1 MLHHIWRLSEPGQNN
16 LGLACSEE
24 GLLLGRTALLERRDE
39 RFVAREADDIRR
51 LLSRAYQMDVEA
63 TPFLSGLATVAAA
76 LNAKDLLLAR
86 IAAVHL
92 RIPDLPDEA
101 ARQRLEAEDRLI
113 KSADSD
119 WDPAEHPRA
128 GTPPNPGWF
137 APTDGGSDE
146 DSDRTRVAD
155 NSSSTQQ
162 SDASSEPPD
171 DRVKL
176 PDSDDD
182 IDELHDLLE
191 WIANAKP
198 EDEAAI
204 RAEIKKR
211 FYDVGDTAGGD
222 ALNRALS
229 DSLEVGNNKKA
240 RQEILDSIAPFAKND
255 PAIMGFL
262 HELLPGVLVLPRAA
276 IAGAE
281 GEGAAAADGEAGAAA
296 AGAAENPWKM
306 GWAARGKFFDKVF
319 GKGTLNPLSRVID
332 DFEAGVATSRKSID
346 LNAATYQD
354 YGRLTSR
361 LNAYIDK
368 LAEYTG
374 TRWGGDVIESS
385 DITGRVLQ
393 LIIPKG
399 SMSPVQ
405 RAAIEAARERARR
418 AGINLTIVEF

>member
-1 MLHHIWRLSEPGQNN
+1 
-16 LGLACSEE
+16 
-24 GLLLGRTALLERRDE
+24 
-39 RFVAREADDIRR
+39 
-51 LLSRAYQMDVEA
+51 
-63 TPFLSGLATVAAA
+63 
-76 LNAKDLLLAR
+76 
-86 IAAVHL
+86 
-92 RIPDLPDEA
+92 
-101 ARQRLEAEDRLI
+101 
-113 KSADSD
+113 
-119 WDPAEHPRA
+119 
-128 GTPPNPGWF
+128 
-137 APTDGGSDE
+137 
-146 DSDRTRVAD
+146 
-155 NSSSTQQ
+155 
-162 SDASSEPPD
+162 
-171 DRVKL
+171 
-176 PDSDDD
+176 
-182 IDELHDLLE
+182 
-191 WIANAKP
+191 
-198 EDEAAI
+198 
-204 RAEIKKR
+204 
-211 FYDVGDTAGGD
+211 
-222 ALNRALS
+222 
-229 DSLEVGNNKKA
+229 
-240 RQEILDSIAPFAKND
+240 
-255 PAIMGFL
+255 MGFL